1 MSHATGHKALLPG
14 CPGCHVGPLVRFVGD
29 IHSAAPCHTLV
40 AHADALLQAS
50 ETPTVDTW
58 TEDAEASFEDSAID
72 AKTSWPTSQL
82 RDLFAQFTGKI
93 FKNDD
98 FAFTPLGNGTVSE
111 DGSTLIEVG
120 LKLPHGW
127 KQGTVYHGSG
137 ATIQEAKDA
146 AAATAMKALGN
157 FTKYQWRGMSNHT
170 SIQRFAQRL
179 GRALKGNVEVIG
191 LEIAAKDAKAND
203 GIGALLVLLAELGK
217 DSEIGHRLTARV
229 KSIRNQRDYLVRIR
243 RNQKLRS
250 KSVTAVN
257 VTNVAKTTKPGRLA
271 GHILQCLRKGNS
283 VKLKLSGEGAAANAA
298 HALCLLEEF
307 DNNTQQFS
315 FASRFSFLNADL
327 PSITVDVAP
336 S

>member
-1 MSHATGHKALLPG
+1 MG
-14 CPGCHVGPLVRFVGD
+14 
-29 IHSAAPCHTLV
+29 
-40 AHADALLQAS
+40 
-50 ETPTVDTW
+50 
-58 TEDAEASFEDSAID
+58 
-72 AKTSWPTSQL
+72 
-82 RDLFAQFTGKI
+82 
-93 FKNDD
+93 
-98 FAFTPLGNGTVSE
+98 
-111 DGSTLIEVG
+111 
-120 LKLPHGW
+120 
-127 KQGTVYHGSG
+127 
-137 ATIQEAKDA
+137 
-146 AAATAMKALGN
+146 
-157 FTKYQWRGMSNHT
+157 
-170 SIQRFAQRL
+170 
-179 GRALKGNVEVIG
+179 EVIG

-257 VTNVAKTTKPGRLA
+257 VTKTTKPGRLA

-307 DNNTQQFS
+307 DNNSQQFS